1 MENQP
6 IHNYPQ
12 EFFTYIRD
20 WSINSARVIVPI
32 LVSQLHPQSVVDVG
46 CGDGSWLSVFA
57 EMGVPRI
64 LGLDGAYMLD
74 RELKIPREAFLTCD
88 LNNPPA
94 LDQRFDLAV
103 CLEVGEHLPES
114 SADGLVQYLTGLSN
128 LVIFSAAVSLQNG
141 ENHLNCQWQ
150 DYWRKKFEEVGYLP
164 ITTLRQQIWQNDDVP
179 FFYKQNVALYVKKEV
194 LENDPILAEEHR
206 LSLAAPFS
214 VIHPDYYLEVM
225 RYLAEAKRERTFSEI
240 LTYHV
245 KRRIRLIRKRLGL
258 K

>member
-1 MENQP
+1 M
-6 IHNYPQ
+6 HTYPK

-32 LVSQLHPQSVVDVG
+32 LVSRLHPQSVVDVG

-57 EMGVPRI
+57 ELGVQKI
-64 LGLDGAYMLD
+64 MGLDGTYMLD
-74 RELKIPREAFLTCD
+74 RELKIPREAFLACD

-103 CLEVGEHLPES
+103 CLEVAEHLPES
-114 SADGLVQYLTGLSN
+114 SADGLARYLGGLSDFV
-128 LVIFSAAVSLQNG
+128 LFSAAVPLQNG

-150 DYWRKKFEEVGYLP
+150 DYWREKFEAIGYLP
-164 ITTLRQQIWQNDDVP
+164 ITTLRQQIWQHADVP
-179 FFYKQNVALYVKKEV
+179 FFYKQNIALYVKKEA
-194 LENDPILAEEHR
+194 LEREPALLEEHE
-206 LSLAAPFS
+206 LTMAAPFS
-214 VIHPDYYLEVM
+214 VIHPEYYLEVM
-225 RYLAEAKRERTFSEI
+225 RYLAEAKRERTFAET

-245 KRRIRLIRKRLGL
+245 KRRIRFIRRRLGL

>member
-1 MENQP
+1 MDNP
-6 IHNYPQ
+6 TTHTYPQ
-12 EFFTYIRD
+12 EFFNYIRD
-20 WSINSARVIVPI
+20 WSIHSARVIVPLI
-32 LVSQLHPQSVVDVG
+32 IARLHPKSVVDVG

-57 EMGVPRI
+57 ELGVAKI

-74 RELKIPREAFLTCD
+74 RDLKIPRDAFLACN

-114 SADGLVQYLTGLSN
+114 SAEGLARYLVSVSDFVL
-128 LVIFSAAVSLQNG
+128 FSAAVPLQNG

-150 DYWRKKFEEVGYLP
+150 DYWREKFEAVGYLP
-164 ITTLRQQIWQNDDVP
+164 ITTLRQQIWQEKDVP
-179 FFYKQNVALYVKKEV
+179 FFYKQNISMFVKKEV
-194 LENDPILAEEHR
+194 LEQDPALLEEHR
-206 LSLAAPFS
+206 LTLVAPFS

-225 RYLAEAKRERTFSEI
+225 RYLAEAKHERTFAET

-245 KRRIRLIRKRLGL
+245 KRRIRFIRKRLGL